1 MDPMSEDYQRCP
13 VFHVNDYG
21 RAGVPGVADR
31 ALTVKQVATWTGM
44 GTVMVPAQCSGHA
57 AVNIFRNTGH
67 KVNGGRRK
75 YTDAICGP
83 SVHYCRTYDA
93 QPHRIRKDTGIAR
106 IPSVYAP
113 RKRIV
118 HLATERSAVRLN
130 FRRRTLFQVNDGSL
144 PYRQISCMLQ
154 SQRTEHVFHSIITE
168 SFSCNF
174 LKDSL

>member
-1 MDPMSEDYQRCP
+1 MSEDYQRCP

-31 ALTVKQVATWTGM
+31 ALTVEQVATWTGM
-44 GTVMVPAQCSGHA
+44 STVMVPAQCSAHS

-75 YTDAICGP
+75 DTDAICSS
-83 SVHYCRTYDA
+83 SVHYCSTYDA
-93 QPHRIRKDTGIAR
+93 KPHRIRKDARIAR

-118 HLATERSAVRLN
+118 HLTTERSAVRLQ
-130 FRRRTLFQVNDGSL
+130 FRRRTIFQVNDGSL

-154 SQRTEHVFHSIITE
+154 AQRTEHVSIA
-168 SFSCNF
+168 
-174 LKDSL
+174 